1 MPKALDLPVEPI
13 TGRPRFVTERQPLV
27 FGGQLSHQLGGGRR
41 RVVELAQKPNLVA
54 PTAIRDCNRITQLC
68 SIESHE
74 SFVMIA
80 HDSPSLFEALPT
92 IRATLALTS
101 RVSRLSKGRGIRS
114 EMLKLS
120 TTRPL
125 LPKADTPTPP
135 GTPPLGPCDGGRATR
150 SPHPRA
156 AESMGVRQGQALWRP
171 CGSRPSRILSET
183 AP

>member
-68 SIESHE
+68 GIECHE
-74 SFVMIA
+74 SFAMIA

-114 EMLKLS
+114 EILRAS
-120 TTRPL
+120 IS
-125 LPKADTPTPP
+125 LPAWVWKADI
-135 GTPPLGPCDGGRATR
+135 GRR
-150 SPHPRA
+150 SRRVFDV
-156 AESMGVRQGQALWRP
+156 S
-171 CGSRPSRILSET
+171 
-183 AP
+183 

>member
-13 TGRPRFVTERQPLV
+13 TGRPRVVTERQPLV

-74 SFVMIA
+74 SFAMIA

-101 RVSRLSKGRGIRS
+101 RVSRISKGRGIRS
-114 EMLKLS
+114 EMLRLS
-120 TTRPL
+120 ISRPL
-125 LPKADTPTPP
+125 FSAKADAPPPP
-135 GTPPLGPCDGGRATR
+135 GTPPWPRRAYRPRRRSWPCTLCPDT
-150 SPHPRA
+150 
-156 AESMGVRQGQALWRP
+156 
-171 CGSRPSRILSET
+171 
-183 AP
+183 

>member
-68 SIESHE
+68 GIESHE
-74 SFVMIA
+74 SFAMIA

-114 EMLKLS
+114 EMLRMS
-120 TTRPL
+120 ISRL
-125 LPKADTPTPP
+125 LFLKKADAPTPP
-135 GTPPLGPCDGGRATR
+135 GTPAWLGRIGHPRPVWGSHRRARLFTR
-150 SPHPRA
+150 SARRRA
-156 AESMGVRQGQALWRP
+156 V
-171 CGSRPSRILSET
+171 
-183 AP
+183 

>member
-68 SIESHE
+68 GIECHE
-74 SFVMIA
+74 SFAMIA

-120 TTRPL
+120 ISHRLL
-125 LPKADTPTPP
+125 LPIADAGAWNAFPSS
-135 GTPPLGPCDGGRATR
+135 RAPAR
-150 SPHPRA
+150 LRA
-156 AESMGVRQGQALWRP
+156 DYPWAEARELNR
-171 CGSRPSRILSET
+171 LSFCSHFQT
-183 AP
+183 

>member
-13 TGRPRFVTERQPLV
+13 TGRPRFVTERQPFV

-68 SIESHE
+68 GIESHE
-74 SFVMIA
+74 SFAMIV
-80 HDSPSLFEALPT
+80 HDSPSLFEALPN

-114 EMLKLS
+114 EMLRASIFPSGSGRISGHWAHVPFVLS
-120 TTRPL
+120 AFPEYHPHYDGQPGFQCRRSSGVFTRP
-125 LPKADTPTPP
+125 
-135 GTPPLGPCDGGRATR
+135 GTF
-150 SPHPRA
+150 
-156 AESMGVRQGQALWRP
+156 
-171 CGSRPSRILSET
+171 T
-183 AP
+183 AGLC